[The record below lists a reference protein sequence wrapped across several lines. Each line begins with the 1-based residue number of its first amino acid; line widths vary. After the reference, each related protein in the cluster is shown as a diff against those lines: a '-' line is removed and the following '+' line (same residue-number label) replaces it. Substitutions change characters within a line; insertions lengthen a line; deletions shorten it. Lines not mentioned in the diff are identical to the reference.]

1 MRQLNFRYVSA
12 VLALCAGIASGVL
25 VAVSPVC
32 AASIEVEG
40 AQSWQAQIDEQQRH
54 ATIIETIGPGPG
66 PVLKK
71 FLNVNAAGVWSTTVI
86 ATNNSGRTWVD
97 YHFDILFPPPQPS
110 VPGDGIDFN
119 NPQVGPGLPCASVG
133 LLPVCVG
140 TWMITPD
147 SLWVQFN
154 QGQPQSVVMPGQT
167 VSMVFDFTIASPPVN
182 LPVNFTLSQHYS
194 VPEPSGLVLAA
205 FSVAGLLG
213 LRRCRAEVSTQ
224 H

>member
-86 ATNNSGRTWVD
+86 ATNRRSWDSCQVRRRRNQSAS
-97 YHFDILFPPPQPS
+97 QP
-110 VPGDGIDFN
+110 
-119 NPQVGPGLPCASVG
+119 A
-133 LLPVCVG
+133 
-140 TWMITPD
+140 
-147 SLWVQFN
+147 
-154 QGQPQSVVMPGQT
+154 
-167 VSMVFDFTIASPPVN
+167 
-182 LPVNFTLSQHYS
+182 TLAES
-194 VPEPSGLVLAA
+194 
-205 FSVAGLLG
+205 
-213 LRRCRAEVSTQ
+213 RRRESKSW
-224 H
+224 

>member
-1 MRQLNFRYVSA
+1 MRQLSFRHVRA
-12 VLALCAGIASGVL
+12 ILVICAGLTTSAL

-40 AQSWQAQIDEQQRH
+40 AESWQAQIDEQQRH
-54 ATIIETIGPGPG
+54 ASIIETIGPGPG

-71 FLNVNAAGVWSTTVI
+71 FLNVNAPGVWTTTVI
-86 ATNNSGRTWVD
+86 ATNNSGQTWVD
-97 YHFDILFPPPQPS
+97 YHYDILFPPPQPS

-119 NPQVGPGLPCASVG
+119 NPQAGGGLPCATVG
-133 LLPVCVG
+133 PLQVCVG

-154 QGQPQSVVMPGQT
+154 QGPSRNVVLPGQA
-167 VSMVFDFTIASPPVN
+167 VSMVFDFTVASPPVN

-205 FSVAGLLG
+205 LG
-213 LRRCRAEVSTQ
+213 AVGMLVLSRRRG
-224 H
+224 